1 MAKLF
6 QCPMEI
12 CKEKK
17 GKDFGMKSVYALG
30 NLKVFY
36 VGKVHSSWSK
46 KNHLDN
52 GWCSSGRRQWRKLA
66 FCQRLRNGLEWS
78 PQTKILF
85 CLKSQESL
93 FFLLQNLA
101 KEKVEERVGRNELNL
116 WANGPCR
123 MCCLFLLMIITY
135 TWNLF
140 QKINGSVRKILCF

>member
-1 MAKLF
+1 MDEMF

-12 CKEKK
+12 CKERK
-17 GKDFGMKSVYALG
+17 GKDFGMKSVYVLG

-52 GWCSSGRRQWRKLA
+52 GWCSLGRRQWRKLA

-140 QKINGSVRKILCF
+140 QEINGSVRKILCF